1 MFPTMLKIFPI
12 LATLAGHVHG
22 VVVTVPEK
30 TVNVKTG
37 GNATLLCTY
46 TSSQPLGNFFIQ
58 WSFYSAKESQLHTIY
73 YYSEGQSYSYGEFK
87 DRITAATSPGNAS
100 ITISNMQPSDT
111 GSYTCEVFSPQDDA
125 GQSQKSVIVNV
136 LVKPSKPFCKIEGTP
151 EKGHLIYLLCKCDQ
165 GLPHPTYRWY
175 KVDENTLTPVT
186 EYFNPDTGILYIGN
200 LTTFETG
207 HYRCIAS
214 NIMGNST
221 CELDLTSMHSDG
233 NIVAGALIGAIL
245 AAVII
250 CAIVWVLTKK
260 AKKKKSSSNEMQV
273 MAQKQSNAEYA
284 QVPNEENTPA
294 TAVLPSNATN
304 EQPSADEAAA
314 PETPE
319 NDEKHEVQKEET
331 AGSSF

>member
-12 LATLAGHVHG
+12 LATLAGHVRG

-165 GLPHPTYRWY
+165 GLSHPTYRWY

-284 QVPNEENTPA
+284 QVPNEENTPQP
-294 TAVLPSNATN
+294 AVLPSNATN

-314 PETPE
+314 SETPE